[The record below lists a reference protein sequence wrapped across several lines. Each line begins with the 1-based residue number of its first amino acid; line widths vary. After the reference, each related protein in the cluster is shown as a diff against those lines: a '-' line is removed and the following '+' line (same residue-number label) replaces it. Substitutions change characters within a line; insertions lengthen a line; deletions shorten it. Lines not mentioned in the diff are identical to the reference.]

1 MPSFSGKLEMLL
13 ESYEQSKRSP
23 AYKELRAKYK
33 ALKQTHQE
41 ILAALIS
48 FKDLRSPEDA
58 VHPQFSRKSLKETHM
73 NISQNIVVR
82 DDEPVALT
90 KQERR
95 ELKKARRQA
104 ESEEYNPSSTLFSHK
119 SRDNQTCDSDE
130 TISSIIS
137 SLVKASI
144 ESDDEKLQGFTE
156 SGVQSQSAER
166 VSEGDSYE
174 NDEICVEE
182 EEMEELNRANEILPD
197 EEEFEDELDCGDEE
211 FEEELDCGDEE
222 FEEVESD
229 EIEIEVVEEEEFEE
243 VEVEEETEEVAV
255 EEETEEV
262 EVEEEE
268 VEEEEEEETEET
280 EEIEIEVEEEEEEEA
295 GVYEIERNGKRYFT
309 TNEQDGIVY
318 EAVGEDDVGD
328 EIGKFVKGKLMLNKT
343 K

>member
-58 VHPQFSRKSLKETHM
+58 VNPQFSRKYQNETQM

-82 DDEPVALT
+82 DDEPVTLT

-144 ESDDEKLQGFTE
+144 ESDGEKFQGFKE
-156 SGVQSQSAER
+156 SGGQSQSAEI

-197 EEEFEDELDCGDEE
+197 EEEFE
-211 FEEELDCGDEE
+211 EELDCGDEE

-229 EIEIEVVEEEEFEE
+229 EIEIEVVEEEEEE
-243 VEVEEETEEVAV
+243 EIEIEVVEEEEETEEIEVEE
-255 EEETEEV
+255 EEETEEIEVEETEEIEVEEEEETEEIEV

-268 VEEEEEEETEET
+268 T
-280 EEIEIEVEEEEEEEA
+280 EEEEA

-328 EIGKFVKGKLMLNKT
+328 EIGKFVKGKLVLNKT

>member
-58 VHPQFSRKSLKETHM
+58 VNSQFSRKYQNDTQM
-73 NISQNIVVR
+73 NISQNIVVC
-82 DDEPVALT
+82 DDEPVTLT

-144 ESDDEKLQGFTE
+144 ESGDEQLQGFTE
-156 SGVQSQSAER
+156 SGGQSQSVER

-182 EEMEELNRANEILPD
+182 EEMAELNRANEILPD
-197 EEEFEDELDCGDEE
+197 EEE

-229 EIEIEVVEEEEFEE
+229 EIEIEVVEEEE
-243 VEVEEETEEVAV
+243 EEETEEIEVEE

-262 EVEEEE
+262 EEEETEEIEEETEEIEEETEE
-268 VEEEEEEETEET
+268 VEEEET
-280 EEIEIEVEEEEEEEA
+280 EEIEVEEEEEEEEA

-328 EIGKFVKGKLMLNKT
+328 EIGKFVKGKLVLNKT